1 MEYQINNVVID
12 KIFRSKEDK
21 NGKAYV
27 SSKGNP
33 FQKVDI
39 YIDPRT
45 IENPEFKGKMTYF
58 DYFDN
63 SGNWGV
69 GSTISG
75 TITTKEVNGTTYFNY
90 QPPATGKKAL
100 ELDLKELEERIKKL
114 EDKVF
119 NTMGHTREV
128 NDALDMSKEML
139 SEDKGEITDDDLP
152 F

>member
-12 KIFRSKEDK
+12 KIYRSKEDK
-21 NGKAYV
+21 NGKPYM

-45 IENPEFKGKMTYF
+45 IEDPKFQGKMTYF

-69 GSTISG
+69 GSYISG
-75 TITTKEVNGTTYFNY
+75 TITTNEVNGNTYFNY
-90 QPPATGKKAL
+90 NPPATGKKAL

-119 NTMGHTREV
+119 GNMGHTQEV
-128 NDALDMSKEML
+128 NDALSMSKEML
-139 SEDKGEITDDDLP
+139 KEEEELTDLDLP

>member
-1 MEYQINNVVID
+1 MEYQLNNVTID
-12 KIFRSKEDK
+12 KIYRSKEDK
-21 NGKAYV
+21 NGKPYM

-45 IENPEFKGKMTYF
+45 IEDPKFQGKMTYF

-63 SGNWGV
+63 SSNWGV
-69 GSTISG
+69 GSSISG
-75 TITTKEVNGTTYFNY
+75 TLTTNEVNGNTYFNY
-90 QPPATGKKAL
+90 NPPATGKKAL

-119 NTMGHTREV
+119 GNMGHTQEV
-128 NDALDMSKEML
+128 NDALSMSKEML
-139 SEDKGEITDDDLP
+139 KEEEELSDLDLP

>member
-1 MEYQINNVVID
+1 MEYQLNNVTID
-12 KIFRSKEDK
+12 KIYRSKEDK
-21 NGKAYV
+21 NGKPYM

-45 IENPEFKGKMTYF
+45 IEDPKFQGKMTYF

-69 GSTISG
+69 GSSISG
-75 TITTKEVNGTTYFNY
+75 TLTTNEVNGNTYFNY
-90 QPPATGKKAL
+90 NPPATGKKAL

-119 NTMGHTREV
+119 GNMGHTQEV
-128 NDALDMSKEML
+128 NDALSMSKEML
-139 SEDKGEITDDDLP
+139 KEEEELSDLDLP